1 MSKKKDYGMTEE
13 EIRREHEERLQDS
26 NDEYW
31 LTPINEDKTLSEL
44 GDDLYYKQAKA
55 EEVYWEEKHLEQL
68 EMEPENVEKDLED
81 EELDF
86 GEEELDIGDIELE
99 VLSKGDDTIKRDK
112 EYAAV
117 KYDEELEI

>member
-13 EIRREHEERLQDS
+13 EIRREHEERIQDS

-31 LTPINEDKTLSEL
+31 LIPINEEKTLSEL
-44 GDDLYYKQAKA
+44 EDDVYFKQAA
-55 EEVYWEEKHLEQL
+55 ADQAYWEEKRMEQL
-68 EMEPENVEKDLED
+68 EMEPEDMEDHLED

-99 VLSKGDDTIKRDK
+99 FSSEIDGPIKKDK
-112 EYAAV
+112 EYATINN
-117 KYDEELEI
+117 DEPLEI